1 MNIQS
6 KANTAELKASYGHTF
21 TEQLLQVRML
31 KLVTIPYQT
40 MKQKPRV
47 QEGMV
52 QMSWNCSKPRK
63 LGSKRGSAAWKI
75 SLLATT
81 QPKPRSV
88 GLHVIFPNLSQICHK
103 I

>member
-21 TEQLLQVRML
+21 IEQLLQVRML
-31 KLVTIPYQT
+31 KLVTIPFQT

-52 QMSWNCSKPRK
+52 QKS
-63 LGSKRGSAAWKI
+63 
-75 SLLATT
+75 
-81 QPKPRSV
+81 
-88 GLHVIFPNLSQICHK
+88 
-103 I
+103 

>member
-40 MKQKPRV
+40 N
-47 QEGMV
+47 QE
-52 QMSWNCSKPRK
+52 
-63 LGSKRGSAAWKI
+63 SKRERYK
-75 SLLATT
+75 
-81 QPKPRSV
+81 
-88 GLHVIFPNLSQICHK
+88 
-103 I
+103 

>member
-40 MKQKPRV
+40 MQQTKSPRGNGTNELKLFKAKKTGLQKRFSCL
-47 QEGMV
+47 ED
-52 QMSWNCSKPRK
+52 
-63 LGSKRGSAAWKI
+63 I
-75 SLLATT
+75 SLSNNTT
-81 QPKPRSV
+81 KTKKCGTACNIS
-88 GLHVIFPNLSQICHK
+88 
-103 I
+103 

>member
-40 MKQKPRV
+40 N
-47 QEGMV
+47 QE
-52 QMSWNCSKPRK
+52 
-63 LGSKRGSAAWKI
+63 SKREWYK
-75 SLLATT
+75 
-81 QPKPRSV
+81 
-88 GLHVIFPNLSQICHK
+88 
-103 I
+103 